1 MLSSLLF
8 LAILNTLIET
18 LFVSFLIMYVG
29 TQTYSIGIGMLQDNV
44 VQLGNSHK
52 NKQEKLCEHR
62 KLVKVRV

>member
-1 MLSSLLF
+1 
-8 LAILNTLIET
+8 
-18 LFVSFLIMYVG
+18 MYVG